1 MKIGN
6 LIKHKKA
13 ATTGVIIDIFMS
25 GNDLE
30 YRNEEWAVVLFSDA
44 STTSRAPLALLKDN
58 WEVINEN

>member
-13 ATTGVIIDIFMS
+13 VTTAVIVDIFMS

-30 YRNEEWAVVLFSDA
+30 YRNEEWAVVLFSDESA
-44 STTSRAPLALLKDN
+44 TTRVPLALLKDN